1 MLLVR
6 ALGSDAVRSLMC
18 LVVAYGA
25 VYVVGDGVVGGLG
38 RHISCMVSFGVGVA
52 YFCCAAH
59 FGMSASFLGY

>member
-1 MLLVR
+1 
-6 ALGSDAVRSLMC
+6 MC